1 VDHAS
6 SRAAASL
13 RKRLGA
19 RRSQCQS
26 FKIICLPTGFAQIC
40 SMAADANIG
49 ATLNDVDG
57 GIQVTATREDGSTH
71 DSVMQLLH
79 NAKIG
84 SLVVR

>member
-1 VDHAS
+1 
-6 SRAAASL
+6 
-13 RKRLGA
+13 
-19 RRSQCQS
+19 
-26 FKIICLPTGFAQIC
+26 
-40 SMAADANIG
+40 MAADANIG